1 MTSLC
6 LFSTVHWIL
15 RMGLTNPRLKSPM
28 GYLRIKIEEKNSCL
42 LENLRYLQTLFYEIT
57 IVYYLYKL
65 INKFY
70 VVKSMETI
78 LADVLKDCKP
88 AIFSK
93 AIVSD

>member
-1 MTSLC
+1 
-6 LFSTVHWIL
+6 
-15 RMGLTNPRLKSPM
+15 MGP
-28 GYLRIKIEEKNSCL
+28 LRIEMAGKNNCL

-57 IVYYLYKL
+57 IVFYLYKL
-65 INKFY
+65 SSKFY

-93 AIVSD
+93 AMVSD